1 MRLSRSNYM
10 IASQGNLKSPGCS
23 FIKVKPGFRRT
34 WKFWKYGLFVASS
47 GKLGKFQI
55 KKKIVK
61 FFVATNSLIFWL
73 LNKLLVNT
81 MIFLSNTIVGEGWR
95 GYTEVD
101 TPGQGKRVKIG
112 RKSVVALYGWWST
125 HFLLVRNS
133 GGNYV
138 FAAPLRK
145 MTSLF
150 EWKLRKTQGNF
161 FWTFLSE
168 TWKQMAMKMAEV
180 LFLAIFSW
188 G

>member
-10 IASQGNLKSPGCS
+10 IASPGNLKSPGCS

-34 WKFWKYGLFVASS
+34 WKFWKYGLFVANS

-55 KKKIVK
+55 KKKNRKIFCGHQ
-61 FFVATNSLIFWL
+61 FFDFLTIEQAFSQYYDIS
-73 LNKLLVNT
+73 
-81 MIFLSNTIVGEGWR
+81 LSNTIVGEGWR

-145 MTSLF
+145 MTRLF

-168 TWKQMAMKMAEV
+168 T
-180 LFLAIFSW
+180 
-188 G
+188 